1 MKNPRTKKYPI
12 FTYLCWLLVVAMLFT
27 GVTFSRY
34 SITQSGSLS
43 TDVANFNCGYTVDNI
58 SSFNF
63 INNDYI
69 EEGTASGTGARTVRF
84 SLRNYD
90 SDNVISAVALDGN
103 IRLYL
108 PADLADN
115 LAIQVRTDS
124 VVKTENGQKT
134 DSHVYSP
141 QITLGDVLY
150 YSGTV
155 DGTIVRGD
163 SYHDFDTNPV
173 TGLSTDNFSD
183 SSVYEHISRNLS
195 VTGGLLKT
203 NTDGKLSASGNV
215 KIQTSADGSTDPNGV
230 SITISAET
238 ATIPYNIGFQRGGT
252 APALYL
258 DLEREEIYYTIDIS
272 VPYMQYEANIAT
284 ESEHVVFFTLVEK
297 VDSSI
302 HWQIGATDPD
312 DGSYKTTLQRVTYN
326 NEGEVSGTETLNTE
340 NMDVL
345 ITTPP
350 ANNQEYRIV
359 RTYQDNTPDV
369 DTDNPVEYAKVLG
382 YHFEQD
388 AAMLK
393 TGSTAEYEGTTVRVK
408 CTYNNQAKYAED
420 GSYTSGGYNVSLYH
434 VAQVNEGDGY
444 YVHPIAFGDTSVTVI
459 ENVSYGSNNMFDSY
473 FTGKCQS
480 DSGRTISLKHIQAN
494 PFTYPDWEV
503 NEDGTI
509 PDSVTSRTVEMSA
522 LVSRSYYLRMHAVF
536 VQASQTPS
544 QGGN

>member
-115 LAIQVRTDS
+115 LAIQVRTDR
-124 VVKTENGQKT
+124 VVTTENGQKT
-134 DSHVYSP
+134 SLTNVVYSP

-150 YSGTV
+150 YGGT
-155 DGTIVRGD
+155 DSNGHIERGD
-163 SYHDFDTNPV
+163 SYYNFGTDETNPTV
-173 TGLSTDNFSD
+173 LSTDDFSD

-195 VTGGLLKT
+195 VTGGLSKT
-203 NTDGKLSASGNV
+203 NTDGKLSASGTV

-312 DGSYKTTLQRVTYN
+312 DGSYTTTLCLYEDGKLKTDYSKEQTDGVAN
-326 NEGEVSGTETLNTE
+326 

-350 ANNQEYRIV
+350 ASNQEYRIV

-393 TGSTAEYEGTTVRVK
+393 TDGTEGYEDTTVRVK
-408 CTYNNQAKYAED
+408 CTYNNA
-420 GSYTSGGYNVSLYH
+420 GGYDVSLYH

-444 YVHPIAFGDTSVTVI
+444 YVHPITFGNTSSTVI
-459 ENVSYGSNNMFDSY
+459 ENVSYKYTFDSY

-480 DSGRTISLKHIQAN
+480 DSGRTISLSYIQAN
-494 PFTYPDWEV
+494 PFTYLDWEV
-503 NEDGTI
+503 NADGKI

>member
-34 SITQSGSLS
+34 SITRSGSLS
-43 TDVANFNCGYTVDNI
+43 TDVADFNCGYTVDNI

-115 LAIQVRTDS
+115 LAIQVRTEREPGT
-124 VVKTENGQKT
+124 VN
-134 DSHVYSP
+134 VYSP

-150 YSGTV
+150 YSGKGA

-163 SYHDFDTNPV
+163 SYHDFDTNSV
-173 TGLSTDNFSD
+173 TDLSTDNFSD
-183 SSVYEHISRNLS
+183 RSVYEHISRNLS
-195 VTGGLLKT
+195 VTGGLSKT
-203 NTDGKLSASGNV
+203 NTDGKLSASGTV
-215 KIQTSADGSTDPNGV
+215 KIQTMSADGSTDSNDV

-297 VDSSI
+297 VDSSV

-345 ITTPP
+345 IENPP
-350 ANNQEYRIV
+350 ASNQEYRIV

-393 TGSTAEYEGTTVRVK
+393 TGSTVEYEDTTVRVK
-408 CTYNNQAKYAED
+408 CTYNNA
-420 GSYTSGGYNVSLYH
+420 GGYDVSLYH

-444 YVHPIAFGDTSVTVI
+444 YVHPIAFGDTSITVI
-459 ENVSYGSNNMFDSY
+459 ENVSYEYTFDSDDSY
-473 FTGKCQS
+473 STGKCQS
-480 DSGRTISLKHIQAN
+480 DNGRTISLSYIQAN

-509 PDSVTSRTVEMSA
+509 PDSVTSRDVEMSA

>member
-115 LAIQVRTDS
+115 LAIQVRTEREPGI
-124 VVKTENGQKT
+124 EN
-134 DSHVYSP
+134 VYSP

-150 YSGTV
+150 YGGT
-155 DGTIVRGD
+155 DSNGHIERGD
-163 SYHDFDTNPV
+163 SYYNFGTDETNPTV
-173 TGLSTDNFSD
+173 LSTDDFSD
-183 SSVYEHISRNLS
+183 RSVYKHISRNLS
-195 VTGGLLKT
+195 VTGGLSKT
-203 NTDGKLSASGNV
+203 NTDGKLSASGTV

-272 VPYMQYEANIAT
+272 VPYMQYEANTAT

-345 ITTPP
+345 IENPP
-350 ANNQEYRIV
+350 ASNQEYRIV

-393 TGSTAEYEGTTVRVK
+393 TGSAVEHEGTTLRVK
-408 CTYNNQAKYAED
+408 CTYNNA
-420 GSYTSGGYNVSLYH
+420 GGYDVSLYH

-444 YVHPIAFGDTSVTVI
+444 YVHLITFGDTSTVI
-459 ENVSYGSNNMFDSY
+459 ENVSYDYKFDSNS
-473 FTGKCQS
+473 TGKCQS
-480 DSGRTISLKHIQAN
+480 DNGRTISLKHIQAN
-494 PFTYPDWEV
+494 PFTYLDWEV
-503 NEDGTI
+503 NEDGKI
-509 PDSVTSRTVEMSA
+509 PESVTSRTVEMSA

>member
-1 MKNPRTKKYPI
+1 M
-12 FTYLCWLLVVAMLFT
+12 
-27 GVTFSRY
+27 
-34 SITQSGSLS
+34 
-43 TDVANFNCGYTVDNI
+43 
-58 SSFNF
+58 
-63 INNDYI
+63 
-69 EEGTASGTGARTVRF
+69 RF

-115 LAIQVRTDS
+115 LAIQVRTDR
-124 VVKTENGQKT
+124 VVTTENGQKT
-134 DSHVYSP
+134 SLTNEVYSP

-150 YSGTV
+150 YSGRNA
-155 DGTIVRGD
+155 DEKIVRGD
-163 SYHDFDTNPV
+163 SYHDFDTNSV
-173 TGLSTDNFSD
+173 TDLSTDNFSD
-183 SSVYEHISRNLS
+183 RSVYEHISRNLS
-195 VTGGLLKT
+195 VTGGLSKT
-203 NTDGKLSASGNV
+203 NTDGKLSASGTV
-215 KIQTSADGSTDPNGV
+215 KIQTMSADGSTDPNGV

-272 VPYMQYEANIAT
+272 VPYMQYEANIET

-350 ANNQEYRIV
+350 ASNQEYRIV

-393 TGSTAEYEGTTVRVK
+393 TDGTEGYEDTTVRVK
-408 CTYNNQAKYAED
+408 CTYNNA
-420 GSYTSGGYNVSLYH
+420 GGYDVSLYH

-444 YVHPIAFGDTSVTVI
+444 YVHPITFGNTSSTVI
-459 ENVSYGSNNMFDSY
+459 ENVSYKYTFDSY

-480 DSGRTISLKHIQAN
+480 DSGRTISLSYIQAN

-509 PDSVTSRTVEMSA
+509 PDSVTSRTVKMSA

>member
-43 TDVANFNCGYTVDNI
+43 TDIASLNCGYTVDNI

-84 SLRNYD
+84 RLRNYD

-115 LAIQVRTDS
+115 LAIQVRTDR
-124 VVKTENGQKT
+124 VVTTENGQKT
-134 DSHVYSP
+134 SLTNEVYSP

-150 YSGTV
+150 YGGT
-155 DGTIVRGD
+155 DSNGHIERGD
-163 SYHDFDTNPV
+163 SYHDFDTNSV
-173 TGLSTDNFSD
+173 TDLSTDDFSD
-183 SSVYEHISRNLS
+183 RSVSQHISRDLK
-195 VTGGLLKT
+195 VTGGLSKI
-203 NTDGKLSASGNV
+203 NADGELSASGTV
-215 KIQTSADGSTDPNGV
+215 KIQTMSADGSTDSNDV

-350 ANNQEYRIV
+350 ASNQEYRIV

-408 CTYNNQAKYAED
+408 CTYNNA
-420 GSYTSGGYNVSLYH
+420 GGYDVSLYH

-444 YVHPIAFGDTSVTVI
+444 YVHPIIFGDTSSTVI
-459 ENVSYGSNNMFDSY
+459 ENVSYEYTFDSDDSY
-473 FTGKCQS
+473 STGKCQS
-480 DSGRTISLKHIQAN
+480 DNGRTISLKHIQAN
-494 PFTYPDWEV
+494 PFTYLDWEV
-503 NEDGTI
+503 NADGTI
-509 PDSVTSRTVEMSA
+509 PDSGTSRTVEMSA

>member
-115 LAIQVRTDS
+115 LAIQVRTEREPG
-124 VVKTENGQKT
+124 TEN
-134 DSHVYSP
+134 VYSP

-150 YSGTV
+150 YGGT
-155 DGTIVRGD
+155 DSNGHIERGD
-163 SYHDFDTNPV
+163 SYHDFDTNSV
-173 TGLSTDNFSD
+173 TDLSTDNFSD
-183 SSVYEHISRNLS
+183 RSVYKHISRDLS
-195 VTGGLLKT
+195 VTGGLSKT
-203 NTDGKLSASGNV
+203 NTDGKLSASGTV
-215 KIQTSADGSTDPNGV
+215 KIQTMSDDGSTDPNGV

-272 VPYMQYEANIAT
+272 VPYMQYEANTAT
-284 ESEHVVFFTLVEK
+284 ESKHVVFFTLVEK

-302 HWQIGATDPD
+302 HWQIGATDPN
-312 DGSYKTTLQRVTYN
+312 DGSYKTTLCLYEDGKLKTDYSKEQTDGVAN
-326 NEGEVSGTETLNTE
+326 

-350 ANNQEYRIV
+350 ASNQEYRIV

-393 TGSTAEYEGTTVRVK
+393 TDGTEGYEDTTVRVK
-408 CTYNNQAKYAED
+408 CTYNNQALYAED
-420 GSYTSGGYNVSLYH
+420 GSYTKGGYDVSLYH

-444 YVHPIAFGDTSVTVI
+444 YVHPIAFGDTSSTVI

-473 FTGKCQS
+473 STGKCQS
-480 DSGRTISLKHIQAN
+480 DNGRTISLKHIQAN
-494 PFTYPDWEV
+494 PFTYLDWEV

-509 PDSVTSRTVEMSA
+509 PGSVTSRDVEMSA

>member
-43 TDVANFNCGYTVDNI
+43 TDVANLNCGYTVDNI

-115 LAIQVRTDS
+115 LAIQVRTDR
-124 VVKTENGQKT
+124 VVTTENGQET
-134 DSHVYSP
+134 SLTNEVYSP

-150 YSGTV
+150 YSRRNA
-155 DGTIVRGD
+155 DEKIVRGD

-173 TGLSTDNFSD
+173 TDLSTDNFSD
-183 SSVYEHISRNLS
+183 SSVYKHISRDLS
-195 VTGGLLKT
+195 VTGGLSKT
-203 NTDGKLSASGNV
+203 NTDGKLSASGTV
-215 KIQTSADGSTDPNGV
+215 KIQTMSADGSTDPNGV

-272 VPYMQYEANIAT
+272 VPDMQYEANIAT
-284 ESEHVVFFTLVEK
+284 KSEHVVFFTLVEK

-312 DGSYKTTLQRVTYN
+312 DGSYTTTLQRVTYN

-345 ITTPP
+345 ITNPP

-393 TGSTAEYEGTTVRVK
+393 TDGTGGYEGTTVRVK
-408 CTYNNQAKYAED
+408 CTYNNA
-420 GSYTSGGYNVSLYH
+420 GGYDVSLYH

-444 YVHPIAFGDTSVTVI
+444 YVHLITFGNTSITVI

-473 FTGKCQS
+473 STGKCQS
-480 DSGRTISLKHIQAN
+480 DNGRTISLKHIQAN
-494 PFTYPDWEV
+494 PFTYLDWEV
-503 NEDGTI
+503 NEDGKI
-509 PDSVTSRTVEMSA
+509 PESVTSRTVEMSA

>member
-150 YSGTV
+150 YSGRNA
-155 DGTIVRGD
+155 DEKIVRGD
-163 SYHDFDTNPV
+163 SYHDFDTNSV

-183 SSVYEHISRNLS
+183 RSVYKHISRDLS
-195 VTGGLLKT
+195 VTGGLSKT
-203 NTDGKLSASGNV
+203 NTDGKLSASGTV
-215 KIQTSADGSTDPNGV
+215 KIQTMSAGGSTDPNGV

-312 DGSYKTTLQRVTYN
+312 DGSYTTTLCLYEDGKLKTDYSKEQTDGVAN
-326 NEGEVSGTETLNTE
+326 

-350 ANNQEYRIV
+350 ASNQEYRIV

-393 TGSTAEYEGTTVRVK
+393 TDGTEGYEDTTVRVK
-408 CTYNNQAKYAED
+408 CTYNNA
-420 GSYTSGGYNVSLYH
+420 GGYDVSLYH

-444 YVHPIAFGDTSVTVI
+444 YVHPITFGNTSSTVI
-459 ENVSYGSNNMFDSY
+459 ENVSYKYTFDSY

-480 DSGRTISLKHIQAN
+480 DSGRTISLSYIQAN
-494 PFTYPDWEV
+494 PFTYLDWEV
-503 NEDGTI
+503 NADGKI